1 MIKIYCANQES
12 VSIVCT
18 IKLKQTKGG
27 ASTVAKVKL
36 NYIFNN
42 PNSAEDTVE
51 MLIKFFVEVNKPKV
65 DEAIKKYAETSEET
79 VSHSA

>member
-1 MIKIYCANQES
+1 M
-12 VSIVCT
+12 
-18 IKLKQTKGG
+18 
-27 ASTVAKVKL
+27 AKVKL

-65 DEAIKKYAETSEET
+65 DEAIKKYAETSEEI